1 MQIPVTG
8 RDFSMIAPIEVTDKI
23 VGRRSS
29 FWVDT
34 MVANVAGQ
42 VVVVKTYNKRGGG
55 KEALLKDLRLL
66 AESL

>member
-1 MQIPVTG
+1 
-8 RDFSMIAPIEVTDKI
+8 MIAPIDVTRKI
-23 VGRRSS
+23 VGTRTS

-55 KEALLKDLRLL
+55 KEALLRDLKLL
-66 AESL
+66 AENL